1 MKYIVIATVFAM
13 VFGLAALAQT
23 TPGTQ
28 QPSGT
33 SPSAQ
38 PQTSPSQPPDMSSA
52 GNQSPA
58 TETKGEKKLKGCI
71 ASEGGKYVLQDKHG
85 KDVALGGSQDFASH
99 VGHTVTVHGTFGN
112 GSDASSAASATSS
125 NSGMSA
131 AGDQFIVSKVDMVS
145 ETCGA
150 GKSKDKED
158 KEKDNY
164 SKPNPNIK

>member
-1 MKYIVIATVFAM
+1 MKHFIIATVLAM

-23 TPGTQ
+23 TPGTP

-38 PQTSPSQPPDMSSA
+38 PQTLPSQSPDMSNA
-52 GNQSPA
+52 GNQNPA
-58 TETKGEKKLKGCI
+58 AETKGEKKLKGCI

-85 KDVALGGSQDFASH
+85 KNVALGGSQDFASQ
-99 VGHTVTVHGTFGN
+99 VGHLVTVHGTFGS

-125 NSGMSA
+125 SGGMSS
-131 AGDQFIVSKVDMVS
+131 AGDQFIVSKLDMVS
-145 ETCGA
+145 DSCNAEKG
-150 GKSKDKED
+150 KDKG
-158 KEKDNY
+158 DNY